1 MYLVRV
7 LEGHKPPGCPVER
20 GLPLHGKR
28 RESVGAF
35 PPFICGLEKN
45 VQSKKCFFISD
56 GFIFLWVI
64 VSLCIWIWMGQLQLR
79 RTWQSPAIYFHAE
92 LSVMG
97 PIGLLNY
104 TLYKFW
110 VAVNHNEE
118 KQHCFI
124 ARKLMCCHWILEI
137 LTSVWYNGILYPLY
151 Q

>member
-35 PPFICGLEKN
+35 PPFICGLEKMYSQRN
-45 VQSKKCFFISD
+45 
-56 GFIFLWVI
+56 
-64 VSLCIWIWMGQLQLR
+64 VSLFQMVLFFSLDDIIIMHMNMNGPTNLTKPCDIFACWIKC
-79 RTWQSPAIYFHAE
+79 
-92 LSVMG
+92 VMG